1 MTTLADTAMHAAGC
15 SCEACVPETGVYRGF
30 VSAPTVLNA
39 EDRSLWRTPSIL
51 AQALDDEFH
60 FAVDL
65 AADATSCLV
74 RDGDTGMFATYY
86 GPDHPDEQFRDALV
100 VPWARHSGPGFL
112 NPPWSPRAG
121 LELAPWPLKAAAELV
136 SGFTTVALLPVATS
150 TRWWTDA
157 VMKADEIR
165 LINHRL
171 RYLRPNGMPSGT
183 ARFDSAVVVF
193 RPSIGARKCGPRIFP
208 WDYR

>member
-1 MTTLADTAMHAAGC
+1 MATLADTAMHAAGC
-15 SCEACVPETGVYRGF
+15 SCEACMPETGVYRGF

-39 EDRSLWRTPSIL
+39 EDRSLWRTPT
-51 AQALDDEFH
+51 ALFTRLDHEFH
-60 FAVDL
+60 FAIDL
-65 AADATSCLV
+65 AADGQSTLV
-74 RDGDTGMFATYY
+74 PGGYF
-86 GPDHPDEQFRDALV
+86 GPDHPSPDCRDALA
-100 VPWARHSGPGFL
+100 ARWNGEDDPGFL

-121 LELAPWPLKAAAELV
+121 LELAPWPIKCFYEMED
-136 SGFTTVALLPVATS
+136 GFTTVALLPVATS